1 MAYLDESLFEGV
13 LKKYA
18 KSRMKPFVKSAKEAI
33 LTGQESP
40 ESAAD
45 MLRAYGDVYNWK
57 GSRVEKRA
65 RKLAGRTPQAIDTA
79 RYGYLEPSVQQTYQT
94 ILGRSATPEEVQ
106 RNISYA
112 SASRINPSDPGAFGA
127 FLSDLTL
134 ASPEGRSKYKTEQ
147 DMTWELN
154 YGPMATRP
162 DGTLERGRFQFNPAN
177 VSSLIGTML
186 GT

>member
-1 MAYLDESLFEGV
+1 MAYLDEKLFEGV
-13 LKKYA
+13 LKKYG

-33 LTGQESP
+33 RTGQESP

-45 MLRAYGDVYNWK
+45 TLRAYGDVYDWK
-57 GSRVEKRA
+57 GGRVEKKA
-65 RKLAGRTPQAIDTA
+65 RKLAGRTPEAIDTA

-106 RNISYA
+106 RSISYA
-112 SASRINPSDPGAFGA
+112 SASRINPNDPGAFGA

-147 DMTWELN
+147 DIAWELN
-154 YGPMATRP
+154 FGPMAR
-162 DGTLERGRFQFNPAN
+162 DASGALQRGRFQFNPGN
-177 VSSLIGTML
+177 VSSLVDTML
-186 GT
+186 G